1 VKSIKIALVS
11 IWGLNH
17 AMMHAEIIPFKLLNN
32 LKNSEIEYA
41 PLGTAGTPPTDTL
54 LGAGVRVLPKNSTFT
69 TEAKRT
75 FETNI
80 DSNQKSQL
88 LFKIKGDATLYLYE
102 FTPEGSKT
110 AYVRIVEGPAIEPQ
124 TSLGGK
130 IKGNIEQSS
139 IRKLNYR
146 APESAPQQAQKATPQ
161 QTLFR
166 AVQAGNVSEAQK
178 ALQARANVNATEAN
192 GATPLMLAA
201 QSGNVQMIQ
210 ALLQAGADLNAKNYK
225 NNEMTA
231 LMLAA
236 QANKKDAVKAL
247 LDAGA
252 NVMATSADER
262 RAINYATDLATK
274 SMLLK
279 AEQPKP
285 KIPQAPA
292 GAPQSYAPEKTTIIV
307 SASERIEV
315 SKKSI
320 QNEIADLNANLA
332 GADIN
337 ALKTRYD
344 VIMNQF
350 NTLKSFLGAPNN
362 RTWAQNTNAQLS
374 RIRTTLNKRI
384 ADEKAAAV
392 QEIPQAPALDI
403 PQAPPLDPV
412 PVIPQAPPLAASP
425 ARAAIPQAP
434 PMGPVA
440 GSVAAA
446 PAAPITPSMAPAP
459 ARPSTPVQSQSPD
472 LLKEIQS
479 GKQLKKVSDQEKQQK
494 KKSELEKGLAKQRA
508 AIAGDEDDEEEVVDK
523 EAMAKE
529 QAAID
534 KLAIEIYNKF
544 SQEYKGRITKNIAQ
558 TIAKKLSR
566 QGDQNLNNARVQT
579 WVKKEIA
586 ELAPLQGGQAG
597 GIGLG
602 GIKVPEYLK
611 KSTQES
617 EDWD

>member
-1 VKSIKIALVS
+1 MKSIKIALVS

-17 AMMHAEIIPFKLLNN
+17 AMMHPEIIPFKLLNN
-32 LKNSEIEYA
+32 LKNNEIEYA
-41 PLGTAGTPPTDTL
+41 PLGTAGTPPNDTL
-54 LGAGVRVLPKNSTFT
+54 LGAGGRALPKNSTFT

-80 DSNQKSQL
+80 DNSQKSQL

-130 IKGNIEQSS
+130 IKGNIEQGS
-139 IRKLNYR
+139 IKKLNYR

-210 ALLQAGADLNAKNYK
+210 ALLQAGADIDAKNYK
-225 NNEMTA
+225 NKDMTA
-231 LMLAA
+231 LMFAT
-236 QANKKDAVKAL
+236 QSNQKDAVKAL

-285 KIPQAPA
+285 KVPQAPA
-292 GAPQSYAPEKTTIIV
+292 GAPQSYAPGKTTIIV

-315 SKKSI
+315 SKKAI
-320 QNEIADLNANLA
+320 QNELADLNANLA
-332 GADIN
+332 RADIS
-337 ALKTRYD
+337 ALRSRYD

-350 NTLKSFLGAPNN
+350 NTLKSFLGSPAN

-374 RIRTTLNKRI
+374 RIRTTINKRI
-384 ADEKAAAV
+384 ADEKAAAI

-403 PQAPPLDPV
+403 PQAPPLDAV
-412 PVIPQAPPLAASP
+412 PVIPQAPPLAPSAQQ
-425 ARAAIPQAP
+425 AIPQAP
-434 PMGPVA
+434 PMGSA
-440 GSVAAA
+440 SGSVAAA
-446 PAAPITPSMAPAP
+446 RPAPAAPSMAPAP

-472 LLKEIQS
+472 LLKEIQA
-479 GKQLKKVSDQEKQQK
+479 GKGLRKVSDQEKQQTR
-494 KKSELEKGLAKQRA
+494 KSDLEKGLAKQRA

-544 SQEYKGRITKNIAQ
+544 SQEYKGRITKDIAQ

-611 KSTQES
+611 KSAQES